1 MHETAGMKNQKGGA
15 HHQRLLSLRPQSG
28 ARRRRLL
35 CDEVHHARAPRRPAP
50 GGAVATELAE
60 HIREPEIAES
70 IRERVGGIAIPA
82 DSFEW
87 SPSPSVSRRTSTST
101 GFFSGRR
108 SRQNSQAHIIRVAG
122 FIGILIGAFLKER
135 LYRTLIVIPAV
146 LAVIAVALVAFENSL
161 MVTAVLLGIWGTY
174 WNGRARW
181 PGGRGWQERYRTMLK
196 PAAA

>member
-1 MHETAGMKNQKGGA
+1 MGHAAAVYCATKFTMRALPDGLRQGERLPRNWRSTFANQRLRRVSARGSVELRYLRTPSNGRLRRQSAGGPR
-15 HHQRLLSLRPQSG
+15 HQRDSF
-28 ARRRRLL
+28 
-35 CDEVHHARAPRRPAP
+35 
-50 GGAVATELAE
+50 
-60 HIREPEIAES
+60 
-70 IRERVGGIAIPA
+70 PA
-82 DSFEW
+82 DEAGRI
-87 SPSPSVSRRTSTST
+87 VKLTSSAWL
-101 GFFSGRR
+101 GS
-108 SRQNSQAHIIRVAG
+108 SA
-122 FIGILIGAFLKER
+122 ILIGAFLKER